1 MNNKEAGFTFVELLL
16 VLTVTMIICSLS
28 LVLGKAK
35 LDERMAN
42 RFLYQLMLD
51 IERVQ
56 SESIGSGIISYL
68 EFIDDG
74 KKYRA
79 YTLVDSEG
87 GGNSP
92 LNTRRYYL
100 TRELPEGVTYS
111 YNSPLRQIKIDSQGT
126 FSSFGTLVFV
136 TPTGNKSLIINI
148 VKGRM
153 KIVE

>member
-16 VLTVTMIICSLS
+16 VLTVTMIICSLC
-28 LVLGKAK
+28 LALGKAN
-35 LDERMAN
+35 LDERMVN
-42 RFLYQLMLD
+42 QFLYQLMLD
-51 IERVQ
+51 IEQVQ
-56 SESIGSGIISYL
+56 SESIGSGVFSYL
-68 EFIDDG
+68 EFFDDG

-79 YTLVDSEG
+79 YTLEG
-87 GGNSP
+87 EGN
-92 LNTRRYYL
+92 LINTRRYYF

-111 YNSPLRQIKIDSQGT
+111 YSSPLRQIKIDSQGT